1 MAQLIKSS
9 GHTSEVLPGN
19 GKFFTLQELQSFV
32 GGYIEFRHMDGEIM
46 VMNEEG
52 KLMGLPNN
60 EEATKTLLELK
71 AISSDDYVVGDVL
84 ICNRKEI
91 K

>member
-1 MAQLIKSS
+1 MAQLIKAN
-9 GHTSEVLPGN
+9 GETSKVLPGN
-19 GKFFTLQELQSFV
+19 GKVFTLQELQSFV
-32 GGYIEFRHMDGEIM
+32 GGYIEFRHINGEIM

-60 EEATKTLLELK
+60 DEATNVLMELK
-71 AISSDDYVVGDVL
+71 AIASDDYVVGDVL
-84 ICNRKEI
+84 ICLKKEI

>member
-1 MAQLIKSS
+1 MAQLIKSNGEIS
-9 GHTSEVLPGN
+9 KVLPGN
-19 GKFFTLQELQSFV
+19 GKVFTLQELQSFV
-32 GGYIEFRHMDGEIM
+32 GGYIEFRHVDGEIM

-60 EEATKTLLELK
+60 DEATNVLMELK
-71 AISSDDYVVGDVL
+71 AIASDDYVVGDVL
-84 ICNRKEI
+84 ICLKKEI

>member
-1 MAQLIKSS
+1 MAQLIKSNGEIS
-9 GHTSEVLPGN
+9 KVLPGN
-19 GKFFTLQELQSFV
+19 GKVFTLQELQSFV
-32 GGYIEFRHMDGEIM
+32 GGYIEFRHVDGEIM

-60 EEATKTLLELK
+60 DEATNVRMELK
-71 AISSDDYVVGDVL
+71 AIASDDYVVGDVL
-84 ICNRKEI
+84 ICLKKEI

>member
-1 MAQLIKSS
+1 MAQLIKSNGEIS
-9 GHTSEVLPGN
+9 KVLPGN
-19 GKFFTLQELQSFV
+19 GKVFTLQELQSFV

-52 KLMGLPNN
+52 KIMGLPDNQ
-60 EEATKTLLELK
+60 EATNVLSELK
-71 AISSDDYVVGDVL
+71 AIASDDYVVGDVL
-84 ICNRKEI
+84 ICLKKEI

>member
-1 MAQLIKSS
+1 MAQLIKAN
-9 GHTSEVLPGN
+9 GETSKVLPGN
-19 GKFFTLQELQSFV
+19 GKVFTLQELQSFV
-32 GGYIEFRHMDGEIM
+32 GGYIEFRHIDGEIM

-60 EEATKTLLELK
+60 DEATNVLMELK
-71 AISSDDYVVGDVL
+71 AIASDDYVVGDVL
-84 ICNRKEI
+84 ICLKKEI